1 MTYVVERDLPDF
13 TAEQLGAA
21 ATRAQAAANEMSR
34 LGVPI
39 RYRRSIY
46 LPSEEKCYCL
56 FEGESADA
64 IREVNE
70 RAGLPFNRIMEA
82 IYIDSENL
90 E

>member
-1 MTYVVERDLPDF
+1 MNYIVERALPGF

-21 ATRAQAAANEMSR
+21 AARAKAAANEMSR
-34 LGVPI
+34 QGVPV

-70 RAGLPFNRIMEA
+70 RAGLPVNRITEA
-82 IYIDSENL
+82 IHIDSEAL
-90 E
+90 Q